1 MKAIETT
8 KAIQTLLGQ
17 KPDGI
22 FGPLC
27 DQALAN
33 LRATGPDEEWPVP
46 SSEIHAVK
54 ATSFADPADVKAFR
68 ACKAAGGSD
77 QDCFKVGDNGVG
89 KWGDDCTK
97 GNGPICALPPEEWQ
111 QFGSHARGKK
121 VIVTHGDKQVI
132 AELRDTMPHYANI
145 HNGAGIDLN
154 PDACEALDISI
165 PAEARVTW
173 QWA

>member
-1 MKAIETT
+1 MKAIDTL
-8 KAIQTLLGQ
+8 KAIQTLLHVV
-17 KPDGI
+17 PDGQ
-22 FGPLC
+22 FGPKSDL
-27 DQALAN
+27 ALTE
-33 LRATGPDEEWPVP
+33 LRATEPDVEWPPV
-46 SSEIHAVK
+46 SEVHTVK

-68 ACKAAGGSD
+68 KCKAAGGSD

-89 KWGDDCTK
+89 KWGDDCTQ

-111 QFGSHARGKK
+111 QFGAQARGKK

-132 AELRDTMPHYANI
+132 AGLRDTMPHYASI

-154 PDACEALDISI
+154 PDACDALGISI